1 MPHTTYSEH
10 ASVLPEAAVDAMR
23 RTTHAAHQSTNV
35 RPSGLGKQLAGT
47 AKPGQ
52 LLSAD
57 DPRADT
63 QPHADSQQ
71 GADYPAEIEEIPLEC
86 PAGCSS
92 DSPAR
97 RVSTVSTDPL
107 LSREMFLEPLLSR
120 ELVLE
125 SSRCAA
131 LDGLRTRLAQLC
143 TDVGLGVPPMNAFE
157 RWHFLALWDEQSER
171 RNPSDPLI
179 PSCAPVPTHG
189 TQALAHRGTKS
200 DRVGGINRVDRGEV
214 GSAGGGMG
222 SLRMQA
228 SPWHMAPRS
237 PPRSHPLRSIRD
249 RPDRRRTAAEWLI
262 KDLGDLISP
271 PRPPIS
277 PICRTPLFPTSQNL
291 IRLF

>member
-1 MPHTTYSEH
+1 
-10 ASVLPEAAVDAMR
+10 MR

-47 AKPGQ
+47 AKPGE

-71 GADYPAEIEEIPLEC
+71 GADYPAEIQEIPLEC
-86 PAGCSS
+86 PAGCAS

-179 PSCAPVPTHG
+179 PSCAPVPNPNPN
-189 TQALAHRGTKS
+189 RDIKS
-200 DRVGGINRVDRGEV
+200 DRAGGVNRMDRGEV

-237 PPRSHPLRSIRD
+237 HPSRSIRY
-249 RPDRRRTAAEWLI
+249 RPARRRTAAEWLI
-262 KDLGDLISP
+262 KDLGLCP
-271 PRPPIS
+271 NNPFFPYVA
-277 PICRTPLFPTSQNL
+277 TPFLP
-291 IRLF
+291 